1 MDASKESTK
10 LPGSESLD
18 NSNAEL
24 SEPATHS
31 SASVAPTV
39 YDADLLLRIC
49 PAHLMGSR
57 CNHKLWTG
65 VKCDRLLICEYV
77 RDYVCEG
84 NTCQYLHSIP
94 RSCLTVKR
102 HRKCREGC
110 TDAHDFMDARTEN
123 AKELVDHCQTIMR

>member
-57 CNHKLWTG
+57 CNHELWTG

-84 NTCQYLHSIP
+84 TTCQYLHSIP